1 MEVKMFS
8 KSTNKLSV
16 VISFLL
22 IMFILPLNIAAQEI
36 IEIQVSPHV
45 LNLQNQGEV
54 VTIHTDISYGSVLGS
69 SVSLNGVTINSWK
82 ADDQGN
88 FVAKFLM
95 SAIKN
100 LPLNIGGY
108 NTMTLTGNLVSG
120 GTFTGSEEILVV
132 NVIPAGKK

>member
-1 MEVKMFS
+1 
-8 KSTNKLSV
+8 
-16 VISFLL
+16 
-22 IMFILPLNIAAQEI
+22 
-36 IEIQVSPHV
+36 V
-45 LNLQNQGEV
+45 LA
-54 VTIHTDISYGSVLGS
+54 S